1 MICTECNRTI
11 IGSEKCPLCNA
22 ETKAAVVSRETQAA
36 RRGRPGTAL
45 ARLIPAWAKANKGKC
60 SCKDYQAKMD
70 RWGTD
75 GCREH
80 YDEIV
85 SHLMKQETH
94 LISPLRKIPDRLK
107 LMLAKGLVT
116 WAINRSVED

>member
-1 MICTECNRTI
+1 MICTECKRTI
-11 IGSEKCPLCNA
+11 VGSERCPLCDA
-22 ETKAAVVSRETQAA
+22 ETKVAVVSRKTQAVK
-36 RRGRPGTAL
+36 RGRPGTAL
-45 ARLIPAWAKANKGKC
+45 AKLIPDWANANKGKC

-70 RWGTD
+70 RWGTE

-94 LISPLRKIPDRLK
+94 LISPLRKIPDRMK
-107 LMLAKGLVT
+107 LFLAKGLVT
-116 WAINRSVED
+116 WAINKSSKD